1 MLINKIF
8 GALLAVALVI
18 LALPTLSNIVFGK
31 GGHHGAFHD
40 ERSINERAAEE
51 LAYWLPVSESG
62 GDVIEEEVFDL
73 GAALA
78 VADADAGATSFRS
91 LCSSCHTIEA
101 GGGDGTGPNLHNI
114 VGRAK
119 AGKSD
124 FGGYSSALAGME
136 GEWGY
141 SELNEFILSPR
152 GYVNGTAMSF
162 AGIRR
167 EDQRMNVI
175 AYLAANTDNAPAYPD
190 PLPEEEEVVEGA
202 EAAVVEGA
210 EAVEGELGGMIEE
223 ASADASEAAGD
234 LMDAA
239 EGVVAE
245 AVETVEEAVEDAE
258 ATVEDATEGD
268 DPVTGR
274 RGPTNH

>member
-18 LALPTLSNIVFGK
+18 LALPTLTNMAFGK

-40 ERSINERAAEE
+40 ERSINERAAEK
-51 LAYWLPVSESG
+51 LSYWLPVSESG
-62 GDVIEEEVFDL
+62 GEVVEEEVFDL

-101 GGGDGTGPNLHNI
+101 GGADGTGPNLHNV
-114 VGRAK
+114 VGRAM
-119 AGKSD
+119 AGKD
-124 FGGYSSALAGME
+124 GFGGYSSAMSGM
-136 GEWGY
+136 GSEWSY
-141 SELNEFILSPR
+141 EALNEFILSPR

-175 AYLAANTDNAPAYPD
+175 AFLAANTDNAPAFPD
-190 PLPEEEEVVEGA
+190 PLPEKEDVVEGA

-210 EAVEGELGGMIEE
+210 EAVEGGLGGMVEE
-223 ASADASEAAGD
+223 ASAEAEEAAGD

-258 ATVEDATEGD
+258 DAAEDAVD
-268 DPVTGR
+268 DVVTGR